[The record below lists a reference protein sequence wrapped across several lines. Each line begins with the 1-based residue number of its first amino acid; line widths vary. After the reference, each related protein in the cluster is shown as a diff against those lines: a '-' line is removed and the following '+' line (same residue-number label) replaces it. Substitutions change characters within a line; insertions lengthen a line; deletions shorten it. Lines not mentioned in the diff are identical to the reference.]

1 MYIILKIKSRIFNIM
16 SINSNENKKMIW
28 DLLSHTFPENL
39 SVRQKMK
46 QFIDD
51 ISQTLH
57 RDRFKYKSNI
67 MTMNKILLSECK
79 KHLTK
84 CIQESKQIQKNI
96 RPSEQLQEIPMEN
109 SRNYDKFVT
118 KKEHALT
125 FEKRLRDK
133 QEKFNQLIDGKKPE
147 KIDFSDKIDK
157 PISTMTSLLDTAKAE
172 REKELS
178 SITNNYKKQDVDN
191 WLQNG
196 GNIES
201 SSSSNISIKNEIK
214 GILKPIELANENKKK
229 VTFKITEKT
238 QNEAES
244 EISKTSSLF
253 FSRLK
258 QRSNNSDTDKE
269 LLQQIIENQK
279 KLLEQQ
285 EKIFHLLNKSDTRL
299 LSTDN

>member
-1 MYIILKIKSRIFNIM
+1 M

-28 DLLSHTFPENL
+28 DLLSSTFPENL
-39 SVRQKMK
+39 SVRQKMM

-51 ISQTLH
+51 VSQTLH

-79 KHLTK
+79 KYLAK
-84 CIQESKQIQKNI
+84 CIQESNQIQKNI
-96 RPSEQLQEIPMEN
+96 PQSGQLQKIPMEN

-133 QEKFNQLIDGKKPE
+133 QENFNQLIDGKKPE

-157 PISTMTSLLDTAKAE
+157 PISTMTSLLDTTMAE

-178 SITNNYKKQDVDN
+178 SITNNYKTQDVEK

-214 GILKPIELANENKKK
+214 GILKPIELSSENKKK
-229 VTFKITEKT
+229 VTFEITEKAK
-238 QNEAES
+238 NEEEES
-244 EISKTSSLF
+244 EITKTSSLF

-258 QRSNNSDTDKE
+258 QRSNNSDTDTDTDKE